1 MLLLLAVCYFFYCP
15 NKEFSCKD
23 ISAVTHTHLMGVLCI
38 LSLEHFSNVWCE
50 SSSLININNKMRSQ
64 TKKGDETL
72 NCPHKT
78 FDNSCQAVWHRR
90 SVQKIL
96 WLIAQQWGL
105 NYSSVFF
112 FSMTKQ
118 FSLDQMKERQCALK
132 IFHGYYL
139 YYEFRKICVMWVSL
153 FNNVNTVSLSAI
165 KMWMHTV
172 LTR

>member
-1 MLLLLAVCYFFYCP
+1 MLLLLAVCYFFCCP
-15 NKEFSCKD
+15 NKAFNCED
-23 ISAVTHTHLMGVLCI
+23 ISAVTHIHLTGVLCI
-38 LSLEHFSNVWCE
+38 LSLEHFSDVWCE
-50 SSSLININNKMRSQ
+50 SSSLININNKMKSQ

-72 NCPHKT
+72 NCPHKA
-78 FDNSCQAVWHRR
+78 FDNNCQAVWQRR

-112 FSMTKQ
+112 FLWP
-118 FSLDQMKERQCALK
+118 SLDQMKELQCALK

-139 YYEFRKICVMWVSL
+139 YCEFRKICVMWVSL
-153 FNNVNTVSLSAI
+153 FNNVNTVSLSAM

-172 LTR
+172 LLR